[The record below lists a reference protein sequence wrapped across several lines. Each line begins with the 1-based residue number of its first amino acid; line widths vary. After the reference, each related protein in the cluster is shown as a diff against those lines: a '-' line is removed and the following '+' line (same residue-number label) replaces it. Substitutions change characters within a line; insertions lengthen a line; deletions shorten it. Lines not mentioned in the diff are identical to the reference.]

1 MQWVAF
7 HRSGQLT
14 RGPVESAWRAAEG
27 PPRQPGL
34 AFMASFPSTF
44 LCRWFNLVHG
54 VWSICFDIYLLS
66 SDWLPQLWAV
76 AAGMV
81 GRHGFAAAPEIQT
94 SVVFVVIFSA
104 IPLVL
109 ETPWS
114 LYSTFRLEEKHGF
127 NKQTVDLHVKASV
140 SLLACCVLV
149 YNARWAN
156 HQTCVFSLQ
165 MRLFFIDLLKSVRA
179 WQVVHDDVIQSCPS
193 ARSTTQLR

>member
-1 MQWVAF
+1 MAC
-7 HRSGQLT
+7 SG
-14 RGPVESAWRAAEG
+14 GPTQAAWLG
-27 PPRQPGL
+27 VHGKL
-34 AFMASFPSTF
+34 PSTF

-54 VWSICFDIYLLS
+54 AWSICFDFYLLS

-81 GRHGFAAAPEIQT
+81 ARHGFAAAPEIQT
-94 SVVFVVIFSA
+94 SVLFVVIFSA
-104 IPLVL
+104 IPLIL

-114 LYSTFRLEEKHGF
+114 LYSTFCLEEKHGF
-127 NKQTVDLHVKASV
+127 NKQTVDLHVKSSA

-179 WQVVHDDVIQSCPS
+179 WQVC
-193 ARSTTQLR
+193 T